1 MNRYKIIMTGGGSA
15 GHVTPNLALLPYL
28 KKEGFEV
35 KYIGGKNGIERGI
48 IEDAGIPFYGVST
61 GKLRRYFDLKNFTD
75 PFKVIAGIGQCYKI
89 IKKEKPDIIFSKGGF
104 VAVPVVLGAY
114 LNKVPVVSHE
124 SDITPGLANKLII
137 PYCSKLCLTFPEAL
151 NHVKREK
158 AIITGTPIREEL
170 FNGKREEC
178 LKITG
183 FKGRKPI
190 LLIIGGSLG
199 SKVLN
204 DAVRNNL
211 KDILS
216 TFDVIHLCGKGN
228 LEKSL
233 GSKDGYKQYE
243 YVSEEM
249 SHFLMGSDLVISRAG
264 ANSIFELLALKKPNI
279 LIPLSQKASR
289 GDQIL
294 NAKSFEKKGYSYVI
308 FEENLGDETLKD
320 AILTVYR
327 ERERYI
333 SSMEKSEMKN
343 GSENILK
350 VLLEN
355 IRK

>member
-1 MNRYKIIMTGGGSA
+1 MNKYKIIMTGGGSA

-28 KKEGFEV
+28 KKEGFEI
-35 KYIGGKNGIERGI
+35 KYIGGKKGIEKGI
-48 IEDAGIPFYGVST
+48 IEEVGIPFYGVST
-61 GKLRRYFDLKNFTD
+61 GKLRRYFDFKNFTD
-75 PFKVIAGIGQCYKI
+75 PFKVITGIGQCYKI
-89 IKKEKPDIIFSKGGF
+89 IRREKPNIVFSKGGF
-104 VAVPVVLGAY
+104 VAVPVVLAAY

-137 PYCSKLCLTFPEAL
+137 PYCSKLCLTFPEAI
-151 NHVKREK
+151 NHVQKEK
-158 AIITGTPIREEL
+158 AILTGTPIREEL
-170 FNGKREEC
+170 FKGRRDQC

-183 FKGRKPI
+183 FTGSKPI

-204 DAVRNNL
+204 DAIRNNL
-211 KDILS
+211 KAILS
-216 TFDVIHLCGKGN
+216 TFDIIHLCGKGN

-233 GSKDGYKQYE
+233 EREAGYKQYE

-249 SHFLMGSDLVISRAG
+249 SHFLVGSNLVVSRAG

-294 NAKSFEKKGYSYVI
+294 NAKSFQKKGYSCVI
-308 FEENLGDETLKD
+308 PEEELKGDVLKD
-320 AILTVYR
+320 ALQRVYK

-333 SSMEKSEMKN
+333 ATMEKSDVKN
-343 GSENILK
+343 GSENIVK

-355 IRK
+355 LRK